1 MANRQ
6 LIIGAGKAYDAG
18 FIDAGQALGTDISQR
33 RGLNPGVARAM
44 QRKMQMKQNDAL
56 VKGYI
61 NSLNTE
67 MDLLSLSDAEQVSLK
82 AYLFEQRKEY
92 ARLANELV
100 QVDAMSPLYVE
111 NMNKMDSIKQ
121 SFLSLK
127 NQTEKFKERKLQY
140 LDDLENGRISKGNK
154 LDDYDRAAKVY
165 GGGSLYI
172 GTDGGINVITD
183 GGKVMTDYSTLQ
195 DPFLKDFKT
204 ADEILDQNNKL
215 YVAGVELD
223 ASKEGLLRNKLRSQL
238 SQDGSL
244 ESIVEDGLINNQR
257 LNVDLDSYETR
268 EDAIEAVAEILLQG
282 YRDSAIA
289 GKREK
294 DAKKGKLTGDD
305 DQGSSDTYLGYE
317 RNSETDRNNFSVNWD
332 FTQNAAAQDA
342 DSMMRI
348 LGDKKYK
355 NKEIQT
361 FRNNSIGAAVLNS
374 EGKIIEPPK
383 NSTIRVQKW
392 YSSFD
397 SKKYRGEAKTNQRW
411 QLAPAIIKTGDIY
424 KPVTIWRANSSSDW
438 QILTA
443 KDYEKEFNGTA
454 GTTETGGA
462 AQFNQ

>member
-1 MANRQ
+1 
-6 LIIGAGKAYDAG
+6 
-18 FIDAGQALGTDISQR
+18 
-33 RGLNPGVARAM
+33 
-44 QRKMQMKQNDAL
+44 
-56 VKGYI
+56 
-61 NSLNTE
+61 
-67 MDLLSLSDAEQVSLK
+67 
-82 AYLFEQRKEY
+82 
-92 ARLANELV
+92 
-100 QVDAMSPLYVE
+100 MSPLYVE

-127 NQTEKFKERKLQY
+127 GQTEKFKERKLQY

-154 LDDYDRAAKVY
+154 LDDYDRASKVY

-257 LNVDLDSYETR
+257 LNVDLESYETR

-294 DAKKGKLTGDD
+294 DTKKRKLTGDD

-317 RNSETDRNNFSVNWD
+317 RNSKEDRDNFESQWKATLLRAKGSPEGITLMDGET
-332 FTQNAAAQDA
+332 
-342 DSMMRI
+342 
-348 LGDKKYK
+348 KKVLVEGSK
-355 NKEIQT
+355 SEE
-361 FRNNSIGAAVLNS
+361 RAV
-374 EGKIIEPPK
+374 
-383 NSTIRVQKW
+383 KW
-392 YSSFD
+392 YSSAD
-397 SKKYRGEAKTNQRW
+397 SKKYQGRVPRGGISDWILRPVKYKYADGTITEGVQWKDRDGNWQFLNDGDFFKELTGEA
-411 QLAPAIIKTGDIY
+411 
-424 KPVTIWRANSSSDW
+424 
-438 QILTA
+438 
-443 KDYEKEFNGTA
+443 
-454 GTTETGGA
+454 TTTQEGGA